1 MKNEKGITLI
11 ALVITVILMLILAGV
26 AISALT
32 GDGGLFDKSLK
43 SAEAYEDASQK
54 EKKQIDDLMNEIDG
68 YIGDLT
74 SDKKAP
80 SVAKLE
86 VSNITD
92 TGFTLTATGKDNVA
106 VAKYEFYIK
115 NSDGSFSLE
124 KTIETEDT
132 TATYEVTGKNAQE
145 NSYVYK
151 LKVYDKVGNS
161 KESEELLVQAAD
173 KTAPTVA
180 TLTASNITDTGFTL
194 TANGEDDRGIV
205 KYEFYIKNSNGT
217 FTLEKTI
224 EEQANTVTYTVT
236 GKTPKQDSYT
246 YKLKVY
252 DKAGNSKE
260 SEEIVVGGV
269 KASDVVKIG
278 DYINYDA
285 GAWTSADLS
294 KITGSNG
301 KPTLHATVNN
311 AITGDQARPNTHK
324 QFGGFELGQSRNT
337 NSLGYVS
344 SSGIVYD
351 PQTSG
356 WRVWNIDNS
365 TGVVTLVSAGHPETY
380 FHKAESYDSADI
392 LGKRDCTM
400 YVNNYATSAR
410 MLLYTDVV
418 SWYNSNFGT
427 NYTLIEKD
435 SSSSTFFN
443 KTFTTEEPISV
454 LANGGFYWISGVV
467 DSWYQYRYYV
477 SLQMIAAGNGDAM
490 GVRVLITLRPNVFL
504 QTGTGDGSVDNP
516 WKISQM

>member
-1 MKNEKGITLI
+1 MKNERGITLI

-74 SDKKAP
+74 ADKKAP

-115 NSDGSFSLE
+115 NGDGSFALE

-132 TATYEVTGKNAQE
+132 TVTYDVTGKNAQE

-173 KTAPTVA
+173 TTAPTVA

-217 FTLEKTI
+217 FNLEKTI

-236 GKTPKQDSYT
+236 GKTPKQNSYT

-285 GAWTSADLS
+285 GVWTSTDIQ
-294 KITGSNG
+294 KIRSSSGD
-301 KPTLHATVNN
+301 PTTNNMATLPGVQ
-311 AITGDQARPNTHK
+311 G
-324 QFGGFELGQSRNT
+324 QFGGFVLGQSRNT
-337 NSLGYVS
+337 NSTGYTTN
-344 SSGIVYD
+344 GHTYT
-351 PQTSG
+351 PRTSG
-356 WRVWNIDNS
+356 WRVWDVDKN
-365 TGVVTLVSAGHPETY
+365 TGIVTLVSAGHPETY
-380 FHKAESYDSADI
+380 SHKDSATQTYGI
-392 LGKRDCTM
+392 LEKRNYSM
-400 YVNNYATSAR
+400 YVNKYATSAK
-410 MLLYTDVV
+410 MLTYKEVIE
-418 SWYNSNFGT
+418 WYNARFGT
-427 NYTLIEKD
+427 NYTLID
-435 SSSSTFFN
+435 QSSSTSSFFN
-443 KTFTTEEPISV
+443 KVFTTEEPISV
-454 LANGGFYWISGVV
+454 LYNGGVYWISGRTDTV
-467 DSWYQYRYYV
+467 DRYMYYISNQV
-477 SLQMIAAGNGDAM
+477 AAGNNNAM
-490 GVRVLITLRPNVFL
+490 GIRILITLKSDVLL
-504 QTGTGDGSVDNP
+504 QPDAGDGSVDNP
-516 WKISQM
+516 WKLSQM